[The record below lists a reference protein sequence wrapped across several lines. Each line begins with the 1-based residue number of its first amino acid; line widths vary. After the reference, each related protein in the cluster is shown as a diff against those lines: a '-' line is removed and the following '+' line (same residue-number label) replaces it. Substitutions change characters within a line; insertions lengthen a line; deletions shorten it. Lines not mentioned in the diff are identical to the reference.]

1 MRTRSVADLSRNV
14 AGRSGSGPRHWR
26 LIAFA
31 AALIGAATAAAQ
43 RPAEPPP
50 PPAEPAPTQAA
61 PDAALQAAL
70 DQATA
75 EPAASEPTA
84 AVTISDEALAAY
96 VDGLVE
102 AYRRHDGVAGVS
114 VAVVG
119 RDGIRLL
126 RGYGQA
132 AFDPPQPVDPETTMF
147 RLGSISKTFTY
158 IAAMQLV
165 EQGRLDLEAEANR
178 YLPADLQLPDDGYP
192 PVRVRHLMEHTAG
205 FEDSVFGHLFA
216 FAPDQV
222 LPVRDYLKIWRPRR
236 VRAPEQYAVYSN
248 YSVALLGALV
258 ANVAG
263 QTFEQ
268 QIERTILDP
277 LGMRHATF
285 REPLPAADP
294 RAAPEA
300 LRASWTTGFERAGGG
315 YTAKPFEYISH
326 GGGAG
331 AGSASAAD
339 MARYMRMLLGGGSLD
354 GATILTPAS
363 FATLTRVD
371 FRNAEG
377 IGGIAHGFFRRP
389 YGHYESLEHDGA
401 TLFAHASMVV
411 LPDAGVGVFIAANTD
426 TGRRLVRDLPPLLL
440 SRLVEGAA
448 PAPAPLPPPGFAAQA
463 ARYAGS
469 YLDERRAHTTLEK
482 LLLSDAVEIAVTDDG
497 YLVVGSGERAR
508 RYVADGEDLFRAVED
523 GQRIAFLRDAEGRV
537 TGYANAYGHTVS
549 QRIGPLAAPDAL
561 MIAAALLALISLGV
575 LLASWRRAGRPQR
588 SLARS
593 GRGSAV
599 LVNLAALTWLGF
611 LIASVV
617 ALITLQSLG
626 ENAIRAYPTTAI
638 RIAVAIAYLAAA
650 LSVAAALGLPLA
662 LRARTWSLGRKLRHL
677 LVVVAMVAMVLLLVH
692 WNVLLAPLALA

>member
-1 MRTRSVADLSRNV
+1 MRASSVAGLPRSVQPRTA
-14 AGRSGSGPRHWR
+14 AGACRRGLLALAAVLLG
-26 LIAFA
+26 A
-31 AALIGAATAAAQ
+31 AAAVAQ
-43 RPAEPPP
+43 T
-50 PPAEPAPTQAA
+50 PAEPAPQPVQA
-61 PDAALQAAL
+61 PP
-70 DQATA
+70 A
-75 EPAASEPTA
+75 ESVPTDPAEMPVPPPAADT
-84 AVTISDEALAAY
+84 DALAAY
-96 VDGLVE
+96 VDGLVD
-102 AYRRHDGVAGVS
+102 AYRRRDGIAGVS
-114 VAVVG
+114 VAVVD
-119 RDGIRLL
+119 RDGVRLL

-132 AFDPPQPVDPETTMF
+132 AFDPARPVDPDTTLF

-165 EQGRLDLEAEANR
+165 EQGRLDLDAEANR
-178 YLPADLQLPDDGYP
+178 YLPPELQLPDDGYA

-222 LPVRDYLKIWRPRR
+222 LPVREYLRTWRPRR

-248 YSVALLGALV
+248 YSVALLGELV

-263 QTFEQ
+263 QTFER
-268 QIERTILDP
+268 QIERAILEP

-300 LRASWTTGFERAGGG
+300 LLPLWTKGFERSGGG

-339 MARYMRMLLGGGSLD
+339 MARYMRMLIGGGTLD
-354 GATILTPAS
+354 GATILAPATFRTMS
-363 FATLTRVD
+363 QVD

-377 IGGIAHGFFRRP
+377 VGGIAHGFFRRP
-389 YGHYESLEHDGA
+389 YGRYESLEHDGA
-401 TLFAHASMVV
+401 TLFAFASMVV
-411 LPDAGVGVFIAANTD
+411 LPDAGVGVFVAVNTD
-426 TGRRLVRDLPPLLL
+426 TGRRLVRELPPQILA
-440 SRLVEGAA
+440 RLVEDAA

-463 ARYAGS
+463 ERYAGR
-469 YLDERRAHTTLEK
+469 YIDERRAHTTLEK
-482 LLLSDAVEIAVTDDG
+482 LLLTDADEVRVTDEG

-508 RYVADGEDLFRAVED
+508 RYVADGEDVFRSVED

-537 TGYANAYGHTVS
+537 TGYANPYGHTVS
-549 QRIGPLAAPDAL
+549 QRVGVLATPDAL
-561 MIAAALLALISLGV
+561 AVAAAVVALLSLGV

-599 LVNLAALTWLGF
+599 LVNLAALAWLACFAG
-611 LIASVV
+611 AVV
-617 ALITLQSLG
+617 ALVSLQALG
-626 ENAIRAYPTTAI
+626 EQAIRAYPTLPI
-638 RIAVAIAYLAAA
+638 RIAVVLAYLAAL
-650 LSVAAALGLPLA
+650 LSVLAALGLPVA

-677 LVVVAMVAMVLLLVH
+677 LVVVAMVALVLLLVH
-692 WNVLLAPLALA
+692 WKVLLAPLALA

>member
-1 MRTRSVADLSRNV
+1 MQASSVAGLPRSAQPRTA
-14 AGRSGSGPRHWR
+14 AGACRRGLLALAAVLLG
-26 LIAFA
+26 AA
-31 AALIGAATAAAQ
+31 AALAQ
-43 RPAEPPP
+43 T
-50 PPAEPAPTQAA
+50 PAEPAPSPAQTPPAEPVPA
-61 PDAALQAAL
+61 DATDTAETSPPPPDA
-70 DQATA
+70 D
-75 EPAASEPTA
+75 
-84 AVTISDEALAAY
+84 ALAAY
-96 VDGLVE
+96 VDGLVD
-102 AYRRHDGVAGVS
+102 AYRRRDGIAGVS
-114 VAVVG
+114 VAVVDRSG
-119 RDGIRLL
+119 VRLL

-132 AFDPPQPVDPETTMF
+132 AFDPARAVDPDTTLF

-165 EQGRLDLEAEANR
+165 EQGRLDLDAEANR
-178 YLPADLQLPDDGYP
+178 YLPPELQLPDDGYA

-216 FAPDQV
+216 FAPEQV
-222 LPVRDYLKIWRPRR
+222 LPVREYLRTWRPRR

-248 YSVALLGALV
+248 YSVALLGELV

-263 QTFEQ
+263 QTFER
-268 QIERTILDP
+268 QIERAILEP

-294 RAAPEA
+294 RAAPDA
-300 LRASWTTGFERAGGG
+300 LVPLWTRGFERSGGG

-339 MARYMRMLLGGGSLD
+339 MARYMRMLIGGGTLD
-354 GATILTPAS
+354 GATILAPATFQTMS
-363 FATLTRVD
+363 QVD

-377 IGGIAHGFFRRP
+377 VGGIAHGFFRRP
-389 YGHYESLEHDGA
+389 YGRYESLEHDGA
-401 TLFAHASMVV
+401 TLFAFASMVV
-411 LPDAGVGVFIAANTD
+411 LPDAGVGVFVAVNTD
-426 TGRRLVRDLPPLLL
+426 TGRRLVRELPPQILA
-440 SRLVEGAA
+440 RLVEDAA

-463 ARYAGS
+463 ERYAGH
-469 YLDERRAHTTLEK
+469 YIDERRAHSTLEK
-482 LLLSDAVEIAVTDDG
+482 LLLTDADEVRVTDEG

-508 RYVADGEDLFRAVED
+508 RYVADGEDVFRSVED

-537 TGYANAYGHTVS
+537 TGYANPYGHTVS
-549 QRIGPLAAPDAL
+549 QRVGALATPDAL
-561 MIAAALLALISLGV
+561 AVAAAVVALLSLGV

-599 LVNLAALTWLGF
+599 LVNLAALAWLAFFAGA
-611 LIASVV
+611 LV
-617 ALITLQSLG
+617 ALVSLQSLG
-626 ENAIRAYPTTAI
+626 EQAIGAYPTTPI
-638 RIAVAIAYLAAA
+638 RIAVVLAYVAA
-650 LSVAAALGLPLA
+650 LLSVLAALGLPVA

-677 LVVVAMVAMVLLLVH
+677 LVVVAMVALVLLLVH